1 MKLIDLARELQI
13 AMPTLR
19 RNIEK
24 KGIKVT
30 RQSEKYPY
38 MIADEDAP
46 RVREMFANRTGGY
59 DKDRPCTYWCN
70 GCPAVE
76 KQTGKCYATNDPEY
90 WWAKT
95 GGKSCEIRES
105 IERQERNGIPYADI
119 LEMTTYVPAH
129 K

>member
-24 KGIKVT
+24 NGIKVT
-30 RQSEKYPY
+30 RRSGNYPY
-38 MIADEDAP
+38 IIADEDAP

-70 GCPAVE
+70 GCPAVNQA
-76 KQTGKCYATNDPEY
+76 KGHCHATTDPEY
-90 WWAKT
+90 WWTKT

-105 IERQERNGIPYADI
+105 IEKQERNGIPYADI
-119 LEMTTYVPAH
+119 LTMTRTMPGYI
-129 K
+129 